1 LLDFACYFCKDK
13 QKIRKT
19 QNNAADLSINAFVL
33 INIVF
38 VLTDIDVVFTL
49 GRHSAPFCTALQ
61 NLLHGI
67 FRLLP
72 STCFAANQKER
83 KRNSVL
89 PSIDAVYSLAY
100 KPFL

>member
-72 STCFAANQKER
+72 ST
-83 KRNSVL
+83 
-89 PSIDAVYSLAY
+89 
-100 KPFL
+100 